1 MYPTSGNRSVVTTVK
16 EGRDAATREG
26 VLSEIVAP
34 VVVHI
39 DCIEAD
45 QFWSQYN
52 WRCFKGRGDFADDI
66 DMSSVI
72 PYYKGDE
79 MLSELYRLVNVSE
92 RYRLGRNHRVFP
104 NVRLVKLAWTVAGGL
119 LQVKDGQEDHQWH
132 YCKFLDQLMEQVA
145 EGCAIETYCGP
156 DEFSRLDAHYFV
168 DVTPKSELSQY
179 GIF

>member
-72 PYYKGDE
+72 
-79 MLSELYRLVNVSE
+79 
-92 RYRLGRNHRVFP
+92 LGRNHRVFP

-156 DEFSRLDAHYFV
+156 DEFSRLDDHYFV
-168 DVTPKSELSQY
+168 DVTPK
-179 GIF
+179 I